1 MVDVLLVFAQLL
13 VHLLFS
19 PEVVLLFLDVAV
31 VVFVELLVLRLMMKM
46 FFFAG
51 VLDVVAG
58 LVMRAFLSIS

>member
-51 VLDVVAG
+51 VLDVVVG
-58 LVMRAFLSIS
+58 LVMRAFLSIF